1 MALVG
6 LDSVFVA
13 KITKDNQGKETYG
26 TPERLKDAIDAKV
39 TPSVDTQNVFA
50 DDTVAEV
57 ISVFS
62 SVDVEFTL
70 ADLGSAK
77 YGLLLGKQTDA
88 NGVVID
94 SANDDAPYFALGF
107 RSKKSNGEY
116 RMVWLYK
123 GRFQA
128 IDEAYATQ
136 NDKADFQTQA
146 IKGTFIKRPDGKWRA
161 RLDTDD
167 ELVLPATV
175 TGWFTKVYE
184 TTT

>member
-6 LDSVFVA
+6 LDSVYVA
-13 KITKDNQGKETYG
+13 KITEDAQGVETYG
-26 TPERLKDAIDAKV
+26 TPERLKDAIDAKI
-39 TPSVDTQNVFA
+39 TPSEDTQNVFA

-70 ADLGSAK
+70 AELGSINYA
-77 YGLLLGKQTDA
+77 LLLGKTKDE

-94 SANDDAPYFALGF
+94 SANDNASYFALGF

-128 IDEAYATQ
+128 IEEAYATQ

-146 IKGTFIKRPDGKWRA
+146 IKGTFIKRDDGKWRA

-167 ELVLPATV
+167 ADVLPATV

-184 TTT
+184 SVI